1 MINEIID
8 GKISLKQLKKLTKE
22 DQTIIL
28 SHLYNLYQS
37 SKNKADKLKYCLII
51 FNLKEIFIKKDYKS
65 IKNSVLYK
73 FIKESKK

>member
-1 MINEIID
+1 MKLMINEIID

-37 SKNKADKLKYCLII
+37 SKNKADKLTRSILRHDS
-51 FNLKEIFIKKDYKS
+51 KKLAKT
-65 IKNSVLYK
+65 ILK
-73 FIKESKK
+73 FI